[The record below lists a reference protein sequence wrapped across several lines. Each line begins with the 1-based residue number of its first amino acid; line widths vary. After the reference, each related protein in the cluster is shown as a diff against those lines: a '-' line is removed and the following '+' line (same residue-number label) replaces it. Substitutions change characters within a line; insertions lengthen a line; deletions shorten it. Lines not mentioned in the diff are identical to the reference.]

1 MLSYWTEITGQEI
14 TYIKI
19 IDMLNKNTQG
29 AKKARPSW
37 KHQLAILIMHAT
49 KKGDIWLRPRP
60 KLLYISE
67 GSVSHQLRSAN
78 TI

>member
-1 MLSYWTEITGQEI
+1 MLCNEQEI
-14 TYIKI
+14 TYIKS
-19 IDMLNKNTQG
+19 IDMLNKNIQG
-29 AKKARPSW
+29 ANKVRPSR

-49 KKGDIWLRPRP
+49 KKGYIWWRPQP